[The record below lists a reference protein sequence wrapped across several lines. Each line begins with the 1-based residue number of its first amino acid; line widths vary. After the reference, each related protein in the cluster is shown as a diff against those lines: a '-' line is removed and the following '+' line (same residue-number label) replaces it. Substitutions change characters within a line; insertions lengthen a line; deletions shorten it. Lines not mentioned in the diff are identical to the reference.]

1 MLMVPTILCD
11 GFAPPRALLHLE
23 GANLRFGR
31 LSPKRPFAH
40 SKTTCCLHTWCCRV
54 TTAASVSAAAYGRR
68 RRDYPDAEISRSLP
82 EDVHPR
88 VKRFL
93 YHNPELDE
101 QAVRRLLGASQ
112 AVQLAVIAKG
122 GMNRRVRNP
131 SYVLMSRILNEEDF
145 ESAGPPQS
153 GGFTVQGGW
162 HPRKRDLSTLE
173 KEPRRSRLMD
183 ASREEPG
190 RVRSWRAESFPDQR
204 RTAETEVSWNS
215 SPAFQPPR
223 RDPQSSEEDPPRSR
237 RTGRDPWNSEE
248 DRRRD
253 PSSSEE
259 DPRQSRRIGRIPW
272 SSAEDR
278 RRDPSSSE
286 DDQRR
291 SRRTGRNRRSSEE
304 DHRRD
309 PSSSEEDPRQ
319 SRRIGRNL
327 WTSAEDHRRDPW
339 NSEEDQRRS
348 RRIGRNPWSSEED
361 HRRDPSSSEEDP
373 RRSRRTGRN
382 PWTLAED
389 HRRDLSSSEDDS
401 WRSGRTG
408 RNPWSSEEDPRRSRH
423 TDDSRLKPERAS
435 SQRLSAQ
442 DERDDFALDILLE
455 DDEVLVV
462 NKAAGILSMANEPGE
477 HSLCSVA
484 RVHLSQGRPRS
495 EPFVGLVHRLDS
507 DVTGAIVI
515 GKTKEAASWLS
526 RQFAQR
532 TVKKEYIAVVRRW
545 EHEGVQVLKNIMET
559 DDFGQAHEAPK
570 GSDASQKASLQCRK
584 LWSAPSGATALL
596 VRLHTGRRHQIRYQ
610 LAAAGSP
617 LLGDKR
623 YGNGK
628 GDGSRR
634 WVQRPA
640 LHSWRLQFEHPEAP
654 HSACEVLAPLPADL
668 VALMKAIGIPPQEV
682 LAEASKGF
690 EKDVQI
696 DSEIM

>member
-309 PSSSEEDPRQ
+309 PSSSE
-319 SRRIGRNL
+319 G
-327 WTSAEDHRRDPW
+327 
-339 NSEEDQRRS
+339 
-348 RRIGRNPWSSEED
+348 
-361 HRRDPSSSEEDP
+361 DP